1 MNDVKNQADQAA
13 YAADR
18 EAKKKDEVKADVAK
32 ILAQIDR
39 LKLQKTKYGEEFE
52 KLDKYRQFLEK
63 IKVLCYLIKD
73 TYKSKFSEFEKQGV
87 QISLPVETKN

>member
-32 ILAQIDR
+32 ILA
-39 LKLQKTKYGEEFE
+39 
-52 KLDKYRQFLEK
+52 
-63 IKVLCYLIKD
+63 
-73 TYKSKFSEFEKQGV
+73 
-87 QISLPVETKN
+87 